1 MQLARPLCSRRAER
15 GRTFVP
21 SRDREEVRT
30 ERARYLLVVYKFV
43 LVAELGS
50 NGIFALRQDT
60 FRGMHIPRHKK
71 D

>member
-1 MQLARPLCSRRAER
+1 
-15 GRTFVP
+15 VP